1 MWLLAWLLSLTVC
14 QAVRDKPGP
23 TLTERPDL
31 SGAVVND
38 SGEPGLVNYTGVS
51 DEGGELVVMEMLR
64 K

>member
-14 QAVRDKPGP
+14 QAVRDKSGP

-31 SGAVVND
+31 SGAVAND
-38 SGEPGLVNYTGVS
+38 SSDPGLVNYTSVS
-51 DEGGELVVMEMLR
+51 DEGGERVVMGMLR